1 MMYVFDLQLFTDIE
15 NSATNTIVAGTAN
28 NDSIT
33 NTGNVSKIFGYAGN
47 DTIISYNANS
57 VTVNGG
63 AGDDYIRLHDGDI
76 AYWANNDS
84 QNIVIDYNYGEGS
97 DTVVGFYSDDT
108 LRIATSKSFSTM
120 KSGSEFYVI
129 FDNGSI
135 TLKNLDESDIESVNI
150 VTVKGGP
157 HESVLPRGLSLNYS
171 RNFMT
176 ASKRFSNKNLNLT
189 NYSTVEIFNGE
200 AVTHTMNIT
209 GNSLDNVIYGGSG
222 KDVVNGGTGNDS
234 LVGNAGNDKLIGGA
248 DEDTLDGGTGNDTL
262 TGGNGNDVF
271 IYNAGNDVITDYE
284 EGDSIYIDGTS
295 VKSWSFKGN
304 HVVFNT
310 GAGNLTVRNG
320 RDKAIT
326 VTTTQVYS
334 SSSALF
340 AEDNFVTA
348 DNLSEI
354 TKNHLTPTSLE
365 KISSTNFENLTQE
378 NNLITFAE
386 K

>member
-1 MMYVFDLQLFTDIE
+1 
-15 NSATNTIVAGTAN
+15 
-28 NDSIT
+28 
-33 NTGNVSKIFGYAGN
+33 
-47 DTIISYNANS
+47 
-57 VTVNGG
+57 
-63 AGDDYIRLHDGDI
+63 
-76 AYWANNDS
+76 
-84 QNIVIDYNYGEGS
+84 
-97 DTVVGFYSDDT
+97 
-108 LRIATSKSFSTM
+108 
-120 KSGSEFYVI
+120 
-129 FDNGSI
+129 
-135 TLKNLDESDIESVNI
+135 
-150 VTVKGGP
+150 
-157 HESVLPRGLSLNYS
+157 
-171 RNFMT
+171 
-176 ASKRFSNKNLNLT
+176 
-189 NYSTVEIFNGE
+189 
-200 AVTHTMNIT
+200 MNIT

-326 VTTTQVYS
+326 VTTTQIYS

-340 AEDNFVTA
+340 EEDNFMAA

-354 TKNHLTPTSLE
+354 TKNNLTPTSLE